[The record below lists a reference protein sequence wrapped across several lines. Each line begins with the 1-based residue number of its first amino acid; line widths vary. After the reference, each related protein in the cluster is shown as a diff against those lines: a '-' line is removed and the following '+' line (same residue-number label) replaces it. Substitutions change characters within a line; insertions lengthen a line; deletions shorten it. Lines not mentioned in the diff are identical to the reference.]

1 MFRSQNEM
9 ELVHFLYRL
18 IPKSLNVLQG
28 SSNYFSLIIREILL
42 CKRWQIQKYATDIV
56 RRFFV
61 SRHQSFS
68 VFVFCSYKVEK

>member
-28 SSNYFSLIIREILL
+28 SSNYFSLIIREI
-42 CKRWQIQKYATDIV
+42 CY
-56 RRFFV
+56 V
-61 SRHQSFS
+61 SVGRYKNMQQTLSDVFSFLVTS
-68 VFVFCSYKVEK
+68 LSQFSYSAVIK

>member
-1 MFRSQNEM
+1 MFRSQNEV
-9 ELVHFLYRL
+9 ELVHFLYRP

-28 SSNYFSLIIREILL
+28 SSNYFSLIIREI
-42 CKRWQIQKYATDIV
+42 CYVSVSRYKKYATDIV